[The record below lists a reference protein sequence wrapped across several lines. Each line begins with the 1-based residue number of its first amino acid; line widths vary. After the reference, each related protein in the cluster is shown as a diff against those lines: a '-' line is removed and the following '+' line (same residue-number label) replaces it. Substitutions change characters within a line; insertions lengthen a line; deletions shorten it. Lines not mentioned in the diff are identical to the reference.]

1 MSLIRNDYVI
11 TPYQTG
17 KWILELSGAHF
28 IVNADTKSLID
39 ILSTQQNYTEALEKF
54 NLDFSSTLTEN
65 EFTGFVE
72 TVFTDIPIFKDS
84 SVEAKAPKGFI
95 KFQKK
100 ILSPFLAGKI
110 ASFISFLFN
119 KKLFWIFFPVL
130 SLAGIFL
137 AFNTPISTL
146 NNISPVWI
154 LMLYTVT
161 MFLHELGHIAACRK
175 FTGKNGEIGF
185 GIYFIFPVLYSN
197 ISSVWH
203 ANKQER
209 IITNLAGVYMQLW
222 CMLIFYGFYWVT
234 QNTTSLYL
242 AYFITLYSFI
252 QIIPFIRSD
261 GYWLLSD
268 ITSTPNLLEKSGTEV
283 KNFIKNPIDWVKET
297 REKKSFLLL
306 YGLFNNA
313 ILLYFI
319 ITQLVYNWKGILHFP
334 VAVLQMVKQMF
345 TFHFSEII
353 LPDNFM
359 ITVVFYILL
368 FNTITVNYKKIFN
381 NLDKKRDR

>member
-28 IVNADTKSLID
+28 IVNDDTKSLID
-39 ILSTQQNYTEALEKF
+39 ILSTQQNYTEVLEKF

-65 EFTGFVE
+65 EFTIFLK
-72 TVFTDIPIFKDS
+72 TIFKDIPIFKDS
-84 SVEAKAPKGFI
+84 SVEAKAPAGFI

-100 ILSPFLAGKI
+100 LLSPSLAGKT

-119 KKLFWIFFPVL
+119 KNLFWIFFPVL
-130 SLAGIFL
+130 SLTGIVL
-137 AFNTPISTL
+137 AFNTPLSSL

-203 ANKQER
+203 ADKQER
-209 IITNLAGVYMQLW
+209 IITNLAGIYMQLW

-234 QNTTSLYL
+234 QNTTLLYL
-242 AYFITLYSFI
+242 AYFITLYSFV

-283 KNFIKNPIDWVKET
+283 KKFIKNPIEWAKET
-297 REKKSFLLL
+297 REKKNFLLL

-319 ITQLVYNWKGILHFP
+319 ITQLVYNWKGILYFP
-334 VAVLQMVKQMF
+334 IAILKMVKQTL
-345 TFHFSEII
+345 TFQFSEIV

-368 FNTITVNYKKIFN
+368 FNNVMIYYKKIFT
-381 NLDKKRDR
+381 DKKRDR

>member
-17 KWILELSGAHF
+17 KWILELSGTHF

-39 ILSTQQNYTEALEKF
+39 ILSAQQNYTEALQKF

-65 EFTGFVE
+65 EFTGFIE
-72 TVFTDIPIFKDS
+72 AIFTDIPIFKDS

-100 ILSPFLAGKI
+100 LLSPFLAGKT

-130 SLAGIFL
+130 SLTGIVL
-137 AFNTPISTL
+137 AFNTPISSL
-146 NNISPVWI
+146 KNISPVWI

-203 ANKQER
+203 ADKQER
-209 IITNLAGVYMQLW
+209 IITNLAGIYMQLW
-222 CMLIFYGFYWVT
+222 CMLIFYGFYWFT

-283 KNFIKNPIDWVKET
+283 KNFIKNPIEWVKET

-319 ITQLVYNWKGILHFP
+319 ITQLVYNWKRILHFP
-334 VAVLQMVKQMF
+334 IAILQIIKQII
-345 TFHFSEII
+345 TFQFSEIV

>member
-17 KWILELSGAHF
+17 KWILELSGVHF

-65 EFTGFVE
+65 EFTGFIE
-72 TVFTDIPIFKDS
+72 TIFTDIPIFKDS
-84 SVEAKAPKGFI
+84 TVETKVPKGFI

-100 ILSPFLAGKI
+100 LLSPFLAGKT

-119 KKLFWIFFPVL
+119 KKLFWIFFPIL

-137 AFNTPISTL
+137 AFNTPISSL

-209 IITNLAGVYMQLW
+209 IITNLAGIYMQLW

-242 AYFITLYSFI
+242 AYFITLYSFV

-268 ITSTPNLLEKSGTEV
+268 ITSTPNLLEKSGAEV
-283 KNFIKNPIDWVKET
+283 KNFIKNPIEWVKET
-297 REKKSFLLL
+297 REKKSFLLM

-334 VAVLQMVKQMF
+334 IAILQIIKQIL
-345 TFHFSEII
+345 TFQFSEIV

-368 FNTITVNYKKIFN
+368 FNTITVNYKKIFSP
-381 NLDKKRDR
+381 DKKRDR

>member
-11 TPYQTG
+11 TPYQKG
-17 KWILELSGAHF
+17 KWILELSGTHF

-65 EFTGFVE
+65 EFTGFIE
-72 TVFTDIPIFKDS
+72 TIFTDIPIFKHS
-84 SVEAKAPKGFI
+84 SVEAKAPEGFI

-100 ILSPFLAGKI
+100 LLSPVHAGKI

-137 AFNTPISTL
+137 TLNTPLSSL
-146 NNISPVWI
+146 QNISPIWI

-161 MFLHELGHIAACRK
+161 MFLHELGHIAACRR

-203 ANKQER
+203 ADKQER
-209 IITNLAGVYMQLW
+209 IITNLAGIYMQLW
-222 CMLIFYGFYWVT
+222 CMLIFYGVYWVT
-234 QNTTSLYL
+234 QSTTSLYL
-242 AYFITLYSFI
+242 AYFVTLYSFI

-283 KNFIKNPIDWVKET
+283 KKFIKNPIEWTKEK
-297 REKKSFLLL
+297 REKKSFLLS

-319 ITQLVYNWKGILHFP
+319 ITQLIYNWKAILHFP
-334 VAVLQMVKQMF
+334 IAIFQIIKQML
-345 TFHFSEII
+345 TFQFSEIM

-368 FNTITVNYKKIFN
+368 FNTITVNYKKIFSN
-381 NLDKKRDR
+381 TDKKRDR

>member
-11 TPYQTG
+11 TPYQAG

-28 IVNADTKSLID
+28 IVNAYTKSLID

-54 NLDFSSTLTEN
+54 NLDFSNTLTEN
-65 EFTGFVE
+65 EFTGFIE
-72 TVFTDIPIFKDS
+72 TIFTDIPIFKDS

-137 AFNTPISTL
+137 AFNTPISSL

-368 FNTITVNYKKIFN
+368 FNTITVNYKKIFSP
-381 NLDKKRDR
+381 DKKRDR

>member
-39 ILSTQQNYTEALEKF
+39 ILSAQQNYTEALEKF

-65 EFTGFVE
+65 EFTGFIE
-72 TVFTDIPIFKDS
+72 TIFTDIPIFKDS
-84 SVEAKAPKGFI
+84 SVEAKAPTGFI

-100 ILSPFLAGKI
+100 LLSPFLAGKI
-110 ASFISFLFN
+110 ASFIDFLFN

-130 SLAGIFL
+130 SLTGIVL
-137 AFNTPISTL
+137 AFNTPLSSL
-146 NNISPVWI
+146 KNISPVWI
-154 LMLYTVT
+154 LMLYTAT

-209 IITNLAGVYMQLW
+209 IITNLAGIYMQLW
-222 CMLIFYGFYWVT
+222 CMMIFYGFYWLT

-283 KNFIKNPIDWVKET
+283 KNFIKNPIEWVKET

-334 VAVLQMVKQMF
+334 IAILQMVKQML
-345 TFHFSEII
+345 TFQFSEIV

-368 FNTITVNYKKIFN
+368 FNTITVNYKKIFSP
-381 NLDKKRDR
+381 DKKRDR

>member
-28 IVNADTKSLID
+28 IVNTDTKSLID

-54 NLDFSSTLTEN
+54 NLDFSTTLTEN
-65 EFTGFVE
+65 EFTGFIE
-72 TVFTDIPIFKDS
+72 NIFTEIPIFKDS
-84 SVEAKAPKGFI
+84 SVEAKASKGFI

-100 ILSPFLAGKI
+100 LLSPFLAGQA
-110 ASFISFLFN
+110 ASIISFLFN
-119 KKLFWIFFPVL
+119 RKLFWIFFPVL
-130 SLAGIFL
+130 SLAGLFL
-137 AFNTPISTL
+137 VFNTPISSL

-203 ANKQER
+203 ASKQER
-209 IITNLAGVYMQLW
+209 IITNLAGIYMQLW

-283 KNFIKNPIDWVKET
+283 KNFIKNPIDWVKE
-297 REKKSFLLL
+297 RKEKKGFLLL
-306 YGLFNNA
+306 YGLFNNV

-334 VAVLQMVKQMF
+334 IAVLQMVKQMF
-345 TFHFSEII
+345 TFHFSEIV
-353 LPDNFM
+353 LPDNFI

-368 FNTITVNYKKIFN
+368 FNMITVNYKKIFSP
-381 NLDKKRDR
+381 DKKRDR

>member
-28 IVNADTKSLID
+28 IVNDDTKSLID
-39 ILSTQQNYTEALEKF
+39 ILSTQQNYTEVLEKF

-65 EFTGFVE
+65 EFTIFLK
-72 TVFTDIPIFKDS
+72 TIFKDIPIFKDS
-84 SVEAKAPKGFI
+84 SVEAKAPAGFI

-100 ILSPFLAGKI
+100 LLSPSLAEKT

-130 SLAGIFL
+130 SLTGIVL
-137 AFNTPISTL
+137 AFNTPLSSL

-203 ANKQER
+203 ADKQER
-209 IITNLAGVYMQLW
+209 IITNLAGIYMQLW
-222 CMLIFYGFYWVT
+222 CMLIFYGFYGVT
-234 QNTTSLYL
+234 QNTTLLYL
-242 AYFITLYSFI
+242 AYFITLYSFV

-283 KNFIKNPIDWVKET
+283 KKFIKHPIEWAKET
-297 REKKSFLLL
+297 REKKNVLLL

-319 ITQLVYNWKGILHFP
+319 ITQLLYNWKGILYFP
-334 VAVLQMVKQMF
+334 IAILKMVKQTL
-345 TFHFSEII
+345 TFQFSEIV

-368 FNTITVNYKKIFN
+368 FNNVMIYYKKIFTH
-381 NLDKKRDR
+381 KKRDR